1 MSVTVFRPRLGTLQH
16 GKTGFSMPPAKLS
29 REYGLLH
36 LRAGEPEQ
44 ARERLSAALDIFRRL
59 GASNDAQRTERTLVD
74 LDRA

>member
-1 MSVTVFRPRLGTLQH
+1 MVR
-16 GKTGFSMPPAKLS
+16 SMPYPLEEAKLS
-29 REYGLLH
+29 RGYGLLH

>member
-36 LRAGEPEQ
+36 LRAGEQ
-44 ARERLSAALDIFRRL
+44 ARERLSAALRIFRRL
-59 GASNDAQRTERTLVD
+59 GASNDAEKTERTLVD